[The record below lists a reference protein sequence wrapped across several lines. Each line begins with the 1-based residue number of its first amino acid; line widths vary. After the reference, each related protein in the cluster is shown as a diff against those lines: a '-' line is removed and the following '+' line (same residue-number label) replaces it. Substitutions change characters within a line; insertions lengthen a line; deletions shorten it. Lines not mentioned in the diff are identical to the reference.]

1 MAVCGDR
8 PPFSNRI
15 LKVHLW
21 EKGKNFMNK
30 EKNIRWI
37 PVLCFGV
44 LMLGLGSSDSLRGIF
59 SPVFQEHY
67 SVGGKGLS
75 MMVVISYVGNL
86 LFLSVGGK
94 MMDTFDRKKVAMG
107 MLGIWMAAVLLNVLT
122 DSYPMILLSMFL
134 ALGASTM
141 LNTTVNLLT
150 PMVCAGYAGMMVNIF
165 FFIQGI
171 GTSGSQFLLGRYAF
185 SYNGWKM
192 INGVLFAVGLVSL
205 GLFAMV
211 NLKPE
216 KRETQSA
223 EGNSQ
228 GEQRRK
234 SSDGVVENGIAQSQ
248 NGKKKKPQDMPGA
261 SVFWLLVLMMGF
273 YFIGEHG
280 IMNWMLTYCMN
291 ALQMPS
297 HTASAYLS
305 IFWGGMTVGRLVFA
319 PVVQKLGVR
328 KSLKYFGGAGTV
340 LFVAGVLSG
349 SKGVIL
355 LSGSGLLISIL
366 YPTMVLFFQQIYPS
380 SVVATKTG
388 AIISAATIADIV
400 FNAGFGALSDSVGI
414 QISFLILPVC
424 MVLYYCFYL
433 LLLRVSPSEA

>member
-1 MAVCGDR
+1 
-8 PPFSNRI
+8 
-15 LKVHLW
+15 
-21 EKGKNFMNK
+21 
-30 EKNIRWI
+30 
-37 PVLCFGV
+37 
-44 LMLGLGSSDSLRGIF
+44 
-59 SPVFQEHY
+59 
-67 SVGGKGLS
+67 

-171 GTSGSQFLLGRYAF
+171 GTSGSQFLLGRFAF
-185 SYNGWKM
+185 SYDGWKM

-205 GLFAMV
+205 VLFAMV

-216 KRETQSA
+216 KIKPEKIKPKTIQ
-223 EGNSQ
+223 
-228 GEQRRK
+228 
-234 SSDGVVENGIAQSQ
+234 
-248 NGKKKKPQDMPGA
+248 KKKPQDMPGA
-261 SVFWLLVLMMGF
+261 SIFWLLVLMMGF

-297 HTASAYLS
+297 HTASTYLS

-340 LFVAGVLSG
+340 LFVTGVLSG

-355 LSGSGLLISIL
+355 LSSSGLLISIL
-366 YPTMVLFFQQIYPS
+366 YPTMVLFFQQIYPV

-400 FNAGFGALSDSVGI
+400 FNAGFGALSDSMGI

-433 LLLRVSPSEA
+433 LLLRVSPSEV

>member
-1 MAVCGDR
+1 
-8 PPFSNRI
+8 
-15 LKVHLW
+15 
-21 EKGKNFMNK
+21 MNK

-67 SVGGKGLS
+67 SVGGRGLS

-171 GTSGSQFLLGRYAF
+171 GTSGSQFLLGRFAF
-185 SYNGWKM
+185 SYDGWKM

-216 KRETQSA
+216 KEKTKPKT
-223 EGNSQ
+223 SQ
-228 GEQRRK
+228 
-234 SSDGVVENGIAQSQ
+234 
-248 NGKKKKPQDMPGA
+248 KKKPQDMPGA
-261 SVFWLLVLMMGF
+261 SIFWLLVLMMGF

-291 ALQMPS
+291 ALQMRS

-340 LFVAGVLSG
+340 LFVTGVLSG

-355 LSGSGLLISIL
+355 LSSSGLLISIL
-366 YPTMVLFFQQIYPS
+366 YPTMVLFFQQIYPV

-400 FNAGFGALSDSVGI
+400 FNAGFGALSDSMGI

-433 LLLRVSPSEA
+433 LLLRVSPSEV

>member
-67 SVGGKGLS
+67 SVGGRGLC

-171 GTSGSQFLLGRYAF
+171 GTSGSQFLLGRFAF
-185 SYNGWKM
+185 SYDGWKM

-216 KRETQSA
+216 KEKTKPKT
-223 EGNSQ
+223 SQ
-228 GEQRRK
+228 
-234 SSDGVVENGIAQSQ
+234 
-248 NGKKKKPQDMPGA
+248 KKKPQDMPGA
-261 SVFWLLVLMMGF
+261 SIFWLLVLMMGF

-340 LFVAGVLSG
+340 LFVTGVLSG

-355 LSGSGLLISIL
+355 LSSSGLLISIL
-366 YPTMVLFFQQIYPS
+366 YPTMVLFFQQIYPV

-400 FNAGFGALSDSVGI
+400 FNAGFGALSDSMGI

-433 LLLRVSPSEA
+433 LLLRVSPSEV

>member
-67 SVGGKGLS
+67 SVGGRGLS

-171 GTSGSQFLLGRYAF
+171 GTSGSQFLLGRFAF
-185 SYNGWKM
+185 SYDGWKM

-205 GLFAMV
+205 VLFAMV

-216 KRETQSA
+216 KIKPKTIQ
-223 EGNSQ
+223 
-228 GEQRRK
+228 
-234 SSDGVVENGIAQSQ
+234 
-248 NGKKKKPQDMPGA
+248 KKKPQDMPGA
-261 SVFWLLVLMMGF
+261 SIFWLLVLMMGF

-328 KSLKYFGGAGTV
+328 KSLKYFGGTGTV
-340 LFVAGVLSG
+340 LFVTGVLSG

-355 LSGSGLLISIL
+355 LSSSGLLISIL
-366 YPTMVLFFQQIYPS
+366 YPTMVLFFQQIYPV

-400 FNAGFGALSDSVGI
+400 FNAGFGALSDSMGI

-433 LLLRVSPSEA
+433 LLLRVSPSEV

>member
-67 SVGGKGLS
+67 SVGGRGLS

-171 GTSGSQFLLGRYAF
+171 GTSGSQFLLGRFAF
-185 SYNGWKM
+185 SYDGWKM

-216 KRETQSA
+216 KEKTKPKT
-223 EGNSQ
+223 SQ
-228 GEQRRK
+228 
-234 SSDGVVENGIAQSQ
+234 
-248 NGKKKKPQDMPGA
+248 KKKPQDMPGA
-261 SVFWLLVLMMGF
+261 SIFWLLVLMMGF

-340 LFVAGVLSG
+340 LFVTGVLSG

-355 LSGSGLLISIL
+355 LSSSGLLISIL
-366 YPTMVLFFQQIYPS
+366 YPTMVLFFQQIYPV

-400 FNAGFGALSDSVGI
+400 FNAGFGALSDSMGI

-424 MVLYYCFYL
+424 MGLYYCFYL
-433 LLLRVSPSEA
+433 LLLRVSPSEV

>member
-1 MAVCGDR
+1 
-8 PPFSNRI
+8 
-15 LKVHLW
+15 
-21 EKGKNFMNK
+21 MNK

-67 SVGGKGLS
+67 SVGGRGLS

-171 GTSGSQFLLGRYAF
+171 GTSGSQFLLGRFAF
-185 SYNGWKM
+185 SYDGWKM

-205 GLFAMV
+205 VLFAMV
-211 NLKPE
+211 NLEPE
-216 KRETQSA
+216 KEKTKPKTIQ
-223 EGNSQ
+223 
-228 GEQRRK
+228 
-234 SSDGVVENGIAQSQ
+234 
-248 NGKKKKPQDMPGA
+248 KKKPQDMPGA
-261 SVFWLLVLMMGF
+261 SIFWLLVLMMGF

-297 HTASAYLS
+297 HTASTYLS

-340 LFVAGVLSG
+340 LFVTGVLSG

-355 LSGSGLLISIL
+355 LSSSGLLISIL
-366 YPTMVLFFQQIYPS
+366 YPTMVLFFQQIYPV

-400 FNAGFGALSDSVGI
+400 FNAGFGALSDSMGI

-433 LLLRVSPSEA
+433 LLLRVSPSEV

>member
-122 DSYPMILLSMFL
+122 DSYPMVLLSMFL

-171 GTSGSQFLLGRYAF
+171 GTSGSQFLLGRFAF
-185 SYNGWKM
+185 SYDGWKM
-192 INGVLFAVGLVSL
+192 INGVLFVVGLVSL
-205 GLFAMV
+205 VLFAMV

-216 KRETQSA
+216 KIKPKTIQ
-223 EGNSQ
+223 
-228 GEQRRK
+228 
-234 SSDGVVENGIAQSQ
+234 
-248 NGKKKKPQDMPGA
+248 KKKPQDMPGA
-261 SVFWLLVLMMGF
+261 SIFWLLVLMMGF

-280 IMNWMLTYCMN
+280 IMNWMLTYCKN

-297 HTASAYLS
+297 HTASTYLS

-328 KSLKYFGGAGTV
+328 KSLQYFGGAGTV
-340 LFVAGVLSG
+340 LFVTGVLSG

-355 LSGSGLLISIL
+355 LSSSGLLISIL
-366 YPTMVLFFQQIYPS
+366 YPTMVLFFQQIYPV

-400 FNAGFGALSDSVGI
+400 FNAGFGALSDSMGI

-433 LLLRVSPSEA
+433 LLLRVSPSEV

>member
-1 MAVCGDR
+1 MAVCWDR
-8 PPFSNRI
+8 PPFSNCISR
-15 LKVHLW
+15 VHLW

-67 SVGGKGLS
+67 GVGGRGLS

-205 GLFAMV
+205 VLFAMV

-216 KRETQSA
+216 KEKTKPKTIQ
-223 EGNSQ
+223 
-228 GEQRRK
+228 
-234 SSDGVVENGIAQSQ
+234 
-248 NGKKKKPQDMPGA
+248 KKKPQDMPGA
-261 SVFWLLVLMMGF
+261 SIFWLLVLMMGF

-414 QISFLILPVC
+414 QVSFLILPAC
-424 MVLYYCFYL
+424 MVLYYGFYL
-433 LLLRVSPSEA
+433 LLLRVSPEERSAR

>member
-1 MAVCGDR
+1 
-8 PPFSNRI
+8 
-15 LKVHLW
+15 
-21 EKGKNFMNK
+21 MNK

-67 SVGGKGLS
+67 SVGGRGLS

-141 LNTTVNLLT
+141 LTTTVNLLT

-171 GTSGSQFLLGRYAF
+171 GTSGSQFLLGRFAF
-185 SYNGWKM
+185 SYDGWKM

-216 KRETQSA
+216 KEKTKPKT
-223 EGNSQ
+223 SQ
-228 GEQRRK
+228 
-234 SSDGVVENGIAQSQ
+234 
-248 NGKKKKPQDMPGA
+248 KKKPQDMPGA
-261 SVFWLLVLMMGF
+261 SIFWLLVLMMGF

-340 LFVAGVLSG
+340 LFVTGVLSG

-355 LSGSGLLISIL
+355 LSSSGLLISIL
-366 YPTMVLFFQQIYPS
+366 YPTMVLFFQQIYPV

-400 FNAGFGALSDSVGI
+400 FNAGFGALSDSMGI

-433 LLLRVSPSEA
+433 LLLRVSSLEA

>member
-1 MAVCGDR
+1 
-8 PPFSNRI
+8 
-15 LKVHLW
+15 
-21 EKGKNFMNK
+21 MNK

-67 SVGGKGLS
+67 GVGGRGLS

-171 GTSGSQFLLGRYAF
+171 GTSGSQFLLGRFAF
-185 SYNGWKM
+185 SYDGWKM

-205 GLFAMV
+205 GLFTMV

-216 KRETQSA
+216 KEKTKPKT
-223 EGNSQ
+223 SQ
-228 GEQRRK
+228 
-234 SSDGVVENGIAQSQ
+234 
-248 NGKKKKPQDMPGA
+248 KKKPQDMPGA
-261 SVFWLLVLMMGF
+261 SIFWLLVLMMGF

-340 LFVAGVLSG
+340 LFVTGVLSG

-355 LSGSGLLISIL
+355 LSSSGLLISIL
-366 YPTMVLFFQQIYPS
+366 YPTMVLFFQQIYPV

-400 FNAGFGALSDSVGI
+400 FNAGFGALSDSMGI

-433 LLLRVSPSEA
+433 LLLRVSSLEA

>member
-67 SVGGKGLS
+67 SVGGRGLS

-171 GTSGSQFLLGRYAF
+171 GTSGSQFLLGRFAF
-185 SYNGWKM
+185 SYDGWKM

-205 GLFAMV
+205 VLFAMV

-216 KRETQSA
+216 KEKTKPKT
-223 EGNSQ
+223 SQ
-228 GEQRRK
+228 
-234 SSDGVVENGIAQSQ
+234 
-248 NGKKKKPQDMPGA
+248 KKKPQDMPGA
-261 SVFWLLVLMMGF
+261 SIFWLLVLMMGF

-297 HTASAYLS
+297 HTASTYLS

-340 LFVAGVLSG
+340 LFVTGVLSG

-355 LSGSGLLISIL
+355 LSSSGLLISIL
-366 YPTMVLFFQQIYPS
+366 YPTMVLFFQQIYPV

-388 AIISAATIADIV
+388 AIISVATIADIV
-400 FNAGFGALSDSVGI
+400 FNAGFGALSDSMGI

-433 LLLRVSPSEA
+433 LLLRVSPSEV

>member
-94 MMDTFDRKKVAMG
+94 MMDTFDRKNVAMG

-150 PMVCAGYAGMMVNIF
+150 PMVCAGYAGMMFNIF

-171 GTSGSQFLLGRYAF
+171 GTSGSQFLLGRFAF
-185 SYNGWKM
+185 SYDGWKM

-216 KRETQSA
+216 KEKTKPKT
-223 EGNSQ
+223 SQ
-228 GEQRRK
+228 
-234 SSDGVVENGIAQSQ
+234 
-248 NGKKKKPQDMPGA
+248 KKKPQDMPGA
-261 SVFWLLVLMMGF
+261 SIFWLLVLMMGF

-355 LSGSGLLISIL
+355 LSASGLLISIL
-366 YPTMVLFFQQIYPS
+366 YPTMVLFFQQIYPV

-400 FNAGFGALSDSVGI
+400 FNAGFGALSDSMGI

-433 LLLRVSPSEA
+433 LLLRVSPSEV

>member
-171 GTSGSQFLLGRYAF
+171 GTSGSQFLLGRFAF
-185 SYNGWKM
+185 SYDGWKM

-205 GLFAMV
+205 VLFAMV

-216 KRETQSA
+216 KIKPKTIQ
-223 EGNSQ
+223 
-228 GEQRRK
+228 
-234 SSDGVVENGIAQSQ
+234 
-248 NGKKKKPQDMPGA
+248 KKKPQDMPGA
-261 SVFWLLVLMMGF
+261 SIFWLLVLMMGF

-297 HTASAYLS
+297 HTASTYLS

-340 LFVAGVLSG
+340 LFGTGVLSG

-355 LSGSGLLISIL
+355 LSSSGLLISIL
-366 YPTMVLFFQQIYPS
+366 YPTMVLFFQQIYPV

-400 FNAGFGALSDSVGI
+400 FNAGFGALSDSMGI

-433 LLLRVSPSEA
+433 LLLRVSPSEV

>member
-1 MAVCGDR
+1 
-8 PPFSNRI
+8 
-15 LKVHLW
+15 
-21 EKGKNFMNK
+21 MNK
-30 EKNIRWI
+30 KNVRWI

-67 SVGGKGLS
+67 GVGGRGLS

-171 GTSGSQFLLGRYAF
+171 GTSGSQFLLGRFAF
-185 SYNGWKM
+185 SYDGWKM

-216 KRETQSA
+216 KEKTKPKT
-223 EGNSQ
+223 SQ
-228 GEQRRK
+228 
-234 SSDGVVENGIAQSQ
+234 
-248 NGKKKKPQDMPGA
+248 KKRPQDMPGA
-261 SVFWLLVLMMGF
+261 SIFWLLVLMMGF

-340 LFVAGVLSG
+340 LFVTGVLSG

-355 LSGSGLLISIL
+355 LSSSGLLISIL
-366 YPTMVLFFQQIYPS
+366 YPTMVLFFQQIYPV

-400 FNAGFGALSDSVGI
+400 FNAGFGALSDSMGI

-433 LLLRVSPSEA
+433 LLLRVSPSEV

>member
-67 SVGGKGLS
+67 GVGGRGLS

-171 GTSGSQFLLGRYAF
+171 GTSGSQFLLGRFAF
-185 SYNGWKM
+185 SYDGWKM

-216 KRETQSA
+216 KEKTKPKT
-223 EGNSQ
+223 SQ
-228 GEQRRK
+228 
-234 SSDGVVENGIAQSQ
+234 
-248 NGKKKKPQDMPGA
+248 KKKPQDMPGA
-261 SVFWLLVLMMGF
+261 SIFWLLVLMMGF

-340 LFVAGVLSG
+340 LFVTGVLSG

-355 LSGSGLLISIL
+355 LSSSGLLISIL
-366 YPTMVLFFQQIYPS
+366 YPTMVLFFQQIYPV

-400 FNAGFGALSDSVGI
+400 FNAGFGALSDSMGI

-433 LLLRVSPSEA
+433 LLLRVSPSEV

>member
-67 SVGGKGLS
+67 SVGGRGLS

-171 GTSGSQFLLGRYAF
+171 GTSGSQFLLGRFAF
-185 SYNGWKM
+185 SYDGWKM
-192 INGVLFAVGLVSL
+192 IHGVLFAVGLVSL
-205 GLFAMV
+205 VLFAMV

-216 KRETQSA
+216 KIKPKTIQ
-223 EGNSQ
+223 
-228 GEQRRK
+228 
-234 SSDGVVENGIAQSQ
+234 
-248 NGKKKKPQDMPGA
+248 KKKPQDMPGA
-261 SVFWLLVLMMGF
+261 SIFWLLVLMMGF

-297 HTASAYLS
+297 HTASTYLS

-340 LFVAGVLSG
+340 LFVTGVLSG

-355 LSGSGLLISIL
+355 LSSSGLLISIL
-366 YPTMVLFFQQIYPS
+366 YPTMVLFFQQIYPV

-400 FNAGFGALSDSVGI
+400 FNAGFGALSDSMGI

-433 LLLRVSPSEA
+433 LLLRVSPSEV

>member
-1 MAVCGDR
+1 
-8 PPFSNRI
+8 
-15 LKVHLW
+15 
-21 EKGKNFMNK
+21 MNK

-171 GTSGSQFLLGRYAF
+171 GTSGSQFLLGRFAF
-185 SYNGWKM
+185 SYDGWKM

-205 GLFAMV
+205 VLFAMV

-216 KRETQSA
+216 KIKPKTIQ
-223 EGNSQ
+223 
-228 GEQRRK
+228 
-234 SSDGVVENGIAQSQ
+234 
-248 NGKKKKPQDMPGA
+248 KKKPQDMPGA
-261 SVFWLLVLMMGF
+261 SIFWLLVLMMGF

-297 HTASAYLS
+297 HTASTYLS

-340 LFVAGVLSG
+340 LFVTGVLSG

-355 LSGSGLLISIL
+355 LSSSGLLISIL
-366 YPTMVLFFQQIYPS
+366 YPTMVLFFQQIYPV
-380 SVVATKTG
+380 SVVATKTV

-400 FNAGFGALSDSVGI
+400 FNAGFGALSDSMGI

-433 LLLRVSPSEA
+433 LLLRVSPSEV

>member
-171 GTSGSQFLLGRYAF
+171 GTSGSQFLLGRFAF
-185 SYNGWKM
+185 SYDGWKM

-205 GLFAMV
+205 VLFAMV

-216 KRETQSA
+216 KIKPKTIQ
-223 EGNSQ
+223 
-228 GEQRRK
+228 
-234 SSDGVVENGIAQSQ
+234 
-248 NGKKKKPQDMPGA
+248 KKKPQDMPGA
-261 SVFWLLVLMMGF
+261 SIFWLLVLMMGF

-297 HTASAYLS
+297 HTASTYLS

-340 LFVAGVLSG
+340 LFVTGVLSG

-355 LSGSGLLISIL
+355 LSSSGLLISIL
-366 YPTMVLFFQQIYPS
+366 YPTMVLFFQQIYPV

-400 FNAGFGALSDSVGI
+400 FNAGFGALSDSLGI

-433 LLLRVSPSEA
+433 LLLRVSPSEV

>member
-1 MAVCGDR
+1 
-8 PPFSNRI
+8 
-15 LKVHLW
+15 
-21 EKGKNFMNK
+21 MNK

-171 GTSGSQFLLGRYAF
+171 GTSGSQFLLGRFAF
-185 SYNGWKM
+185 SYDGWKM

-205 GLFAMV
+205 VLFAMV

-216 KRETQSA
+216 KIKPKTIQ
-223 EGNSQ
+223 
-228 GEQRRK
+228 
-234 SSDGVVENGIAQSQ
+234 
-248 NGKKKKPQDMPGA
+248 KKKPQDMPGA
-261 SVFWLLVLMMGF
+261 SIFWLLVLMMGF

-340 LFVAGVLSG
+340 LFVTGVLSG

-355 LSGSGLLISIL
+355 LSSSGLLISIL
-366 YPTMVLFFQQIYPS
+366 YPTMVLFFQQIYPV

-400 FNAGFGALSDSVGI
+400 FNAGFGALSDSMGI

-433 LLLRVSPSEA
+433 LLLRVSPSEV

>member
-1 MAVCGDR
+1 MAVCWDR
-8 PPFSNRI
+8 PPFSNCI
-15 LKVHLW
+15 SIVHLW

-67 SVGGKGLS
+67 SVGGRGLS

-171 GTSGSQFLLGRYAF
+171 GTSGSQFLLGRFAF
-185 SYNGWKM
+185 SYDGWKM

-216 KRETQSA
+216 KEKTKPKT
-223 EGNSQ
+223 SQ
-228 GEQRRK
+228 
-234 SSDGVVENGIAQSQ
+234 
-248 NGKKKKPQDMPGA
+248 KKKPQDMPGA
-261 SVFWLLVLMMGF
+261 SIFWLLVLMMGF

-340 LFVAGVLSG
+340 LFVTGVLSG

-355 LSGSGLLISIL
+355 LSSSGLLISIL
-366 YPTMVLFFQQIYPS
+366 YPTMVLFFQQIYPV

-400 FNAGFGALSDSVGI
+400 FNAGFGALSDSMGI

-433 LLLRVSPSEA
+433 LLLRVSPSEV

>member
-1 MAVCGDR
+1 MREQNGGLRGQTAI
-8 PPFSNRI
+8 FQKY

-171 GTSGSQFLLGRYAF
+171 GTSGSQFLLGRFAF
-185 SYNGWKM
+185 SYDGWKM

-216 KRETQSA
+216 KEKTKPKTIQ
-223 EGNSQ
+223 
-228 GEQRRK
+228 
-234 SSDGVVENGIAQSQ
+234 
-248 NGKKKKPQDMPGA
+248 KKKPQDMPGA
-261 SVFWLLVLMMGF
+261 SIFWLLVLMMGF

-340 LFVAGVLSG
+340 LFVTGVLSG

-366 YPTMVLFFQQIYPS
+366 YPTMVLFFQQIYPV

-388 AIISAATIADIV
+388 AIISAATVADIV
-400 FNAGFGALSDSVGI
+400 FNAGFGALSDSMGI

-433 LLLRVSPSEA
+433 LLLRVSPLEA

>member
-171 GTSGSQFLLGRYAF
+171 GTSGSQFLLGRFAF
-185 SYNGWKM
+185 SYDGWKM

-205 GLFAMV
+205 GLFAMG

-216 KRETQSA
+216 KIKPKTIQ
-223 EGNSQ
+223 
-228 GEQRRK
+228 
-234 SSDGVVENGIAQSQ
+234 
-248 NGKKKKPQDMPGA
+248 KKKPQDMPGA
-261 SVFWLLVLMMGF
+261 SIFWLLVLMMGF

-340 LFVAGVLSG
+340 LFVTGVLSG

-355 LSGSGLLISIL
+355 LSSSGLLISIL
-366 YPTMVLFFQQIYPS
+366 YPTMVLFFQQIYPV

-400 FNAGFGALSDSVGI
+400 FNAGFGALSDSMGI

-433 LLLRVSPSEA
+433 LLLRVSPSEV

>member
-67 SVGGKGLS
+67 SVGGRGLS

-171 GTSGSQFLLGRYAF
+171 GTSGSQFLLGRFAF
-185 SYNGWKM
+185 SYDGWKM

-205 GLFAMV
+205 VLFAMV

-216 KRETQSA
+216 KEKTKPKT
-223 EGNSQ
+223 SQ
-228 GEQRRK
+228 
-234 SSDGVVENGIAQSQ
+234 
-248 NGKKKKPQDMPGA
+248 KKKPQDMPGA
-261 SVFWLLVLMMGF
+261 SIFWLLVLMMGF

-340 LFVAGVLSG
+340 LFVTGVLSG

-355 LSGSGLLISIL
+355 LSSSGLLISIL
-366 YPTMVLFFQQIYPS
+366 YPTMVLFFQQIYPV

-400 FNAGFGALSDSVGI
+400 FNAGFGALSDSMGI

-433 LLLRVSPSEA
+433 LLLRVSSLEA